1 VSEPNSAFRCA
12 DAARARADPLAGSAP
27 PARRWLLLEHPGPW
41 KIDAVAGSGIDADVL
56 SALVQKAGS
65 ATRILLVRR
74 SGRLDRRAPR
84 RWILAGLDSA
94 TLTGPWRDDHDLLDA
109 ADAMIA
115 TLPPPM
121 KPPEPLILVCT
132 HGIHDVCCAL
142 RGRPVAS
149 ALASRWPELVWE
161 CTHIGG
167 DRFAPNVVLLPDG
180 FYYGNLDPDYA
191 VTTVEAHL
199 AGRVLTD
206 RLRGMARFLPP
217 VQAAVIAA
225 YERYGPLGVTD
236 VTVRA
241 TEHFGPHHGHGSE
254 TIVDLVIEPQ
264 QLVVRVQVLS
274 VRRPDAQLTCRATRE
289 TPATEYRVID
299 FSAKLRASEIARPP
313 C

>member
-1 VSEPNSAFRCA
+1 MNDRNSAFRCA
-12 DAARARADPLAGSAP
+12 DAARVRADPLAGSAP

-41 KIDAVAGSGIDADVL
+41 KIDAIAGSGINSDVL
-56 SALVQKAGS
+56 SALAQKAGP

-74 SGRLDRRAPR
+74 PGRIDRQAPR

-109 ADAMIA
+109 ADAMSA
-115 TLPPPM
+115 TSAPPM
-121 KPPEPLILVCT
+121 EPPQPVILVCA

-142 RGRPVAS
+142 RGRPVAL

-161 CTHIGG
+161 CSHIGG
-167 DRFAPNVVLLPDG
+167 DRFAPNVVVLPDG
-180 FYYGNLDPDYA
+180 FYYGNLDPDHA
-191 VTTVEAHL
+191 LTTVGAHL
-199 AGRVLTD
+199 AGTVLTD

-225 YERYGPLGVTD
+225 HERYGPLGPSD

-254 TIVDLVIEPQ
+254 TFVDLVIEPQ
-264 QLVVRVQVLS
+264 QRMVRVQVLS
-274 VRRPDAQLTCRATRE
+274 VRRPDAQLTCRAVRE
-289 TPATEYRVID
+289 TPATEYQIVD
-299 FSAKLRASEIARPP
+299 FSPKLRASEIARPP

>member
-121 KPPEPLILVCT
+121 EPPEPLILVCT

-199 AGRVLTD
+199 ADRVLTD

-254 TIVDLVIEPQ
+254 TVVDLVIEPQ
-264 QLVVRVQVLS
+264 QRLVRVQVLS

-289 TPATEYRVID
+289 TPATEYRIVD
-299 FSAKLRASEIARPP
+299 FAAKLRASEIARPP

>member
-41 KIDAVAGSGIDADVL
+41 KVEAIAGSGIDADVL

-121 KPPEPLILVCT
+121 EPPEPLILVCT

-254 TIVDLVIEPQ
+254 TVVDLVIEPQ
-264 QLVVRVQVLS
+264 QRLVRVQVLS